1 MKSDK
6 SIYRTLEPE
15 PLMVREDVVIMKKIK
30 TITSNGNNAEV
41 KRDKKGNLQV
51 LEVRKTKR

>member
-6 SIYRTLEPE
+6 NMYRTLEPE
-15 PLMVREDVVIMKKIK
+15 PIMVREDVAIMEKIK
-30 TITSNGNNAEV
+30 IITNNGNNAEV
-41 KRDKKGNLQV
+41 KRDRQGNLQV